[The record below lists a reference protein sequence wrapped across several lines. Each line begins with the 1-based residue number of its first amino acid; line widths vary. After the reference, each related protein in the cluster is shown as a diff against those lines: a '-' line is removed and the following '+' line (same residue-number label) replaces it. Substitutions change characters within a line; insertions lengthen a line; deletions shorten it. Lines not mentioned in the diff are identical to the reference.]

1 MDRPARPDR
10 DAREDAGD
18 LPAPRRTP
26 DPAPPARGAVSV
38 YLGIDPGVG
47 GACAAFTV
55 DPLRGD
61 DLAIH
66 PTPVLWVRVGKHK
79 RRRYEIRPLLELL
92 RTFPPIRL
100 AYLEEQHARP
110 GQGVA
115 STFATGYG
123 AGLWTACLVACQIPF
138 TLVHPRRWRQLVGIP
153 HAADYHTRKRQ
164 VALAVCHRFPGVTL
178 KLEHADAVML
188 AVAAS
193 LEHGR
198 DA

>member
-92 RTFPPIRL
+92 RTLPPIRL

-110 GQGVA
+110 GQGVT

-123 AGLWTACLVACQIPF
+123 AGMWTACLVACRIPF
-138 TLVHPRRWRQLVGIP
+138 VVVHPRRWRSQVGLPQL
-153 HAADYHTRKRQ
+153 HASYQARKNQ
-164 VALAVCHRFPGVTL
+164 VRLAACRRFPDHPIR
-178 KLEHADAVML
+178 LEHADAVML

-193 LEHGR
+193 LAHG
-198 DA
+198 A